1 MKALNDSWYIIY
13 DDNGRPKKLCSRDDR
28 FTSIDFYS
36 KETLEEPR
44 YKLYLFVHI
53 PSNSNILYAKFGR
66 IEKEERSIYKR
77 YNYTG
82 CTYNQTMIK
91 IWESDKDDKPIHDKM
106 RIRAAAGSG
115 YVWTGT
121 KEESPI
127 NTEEAYYIPNINAL
141 NTFIED
147 LNYEIG
153 KNPLSSKKRI
163 KTYDSIMNLIE
174 GIQF

>member
-1 MKALNDSWYIIY
+1 MEVLNDSWYIMY
-13 DDNGRPKKLCSRDDR
+13 DDNGRPKKLCSRDDK

-36 KETLEEPR
+36 KKTLEEPR

-53 PSNSNILYAKFGR
+53 PSNSNKLYAKFGKV
-66 IEKEERSIYKR
+66 EKGSIYER

-82 CTYNQTMIK
+82 CTYNQTMIR
-91 IWESDKDDKPIHDKM
+91 IWESDKDDKPIHKSM
-106 RIRAAAGSG
+106 RIRADAGSG

-153 KNPLSSKKRI
+153 KNPLSSKKHN

>member
-1 MKALNDSWYIIY
+1 MEVLNDSWYIMY
-13 DDNGRPKKLCSRDDR
+13 DDNGRPKKLCSRDDK
-28 FTSIDFYS
+28 FTAIDFYS
-36 KETLEEPR
+36 KKTLEETK
-44 YKLYLFVHI
+44 YKLYLFVYI
-53 PSNSNILYAKFGR
+53 PSNSNKLYAKFGKV
-66 IEKEERSIYKR
+66 EKGSIYER

-82 CTYNQTMIK
+82 CTYNQTMIR
-91 IWESDKDDKPIHDKM
+91 IWESDKDDKPIHKNM
-106 RIRAAAGSG
+106 RIRAATGSG

-153 KNPLSSKKRI
+153 KNPLSSKNHVE
-163 KTYDSIMNLIE
+163 TYKSILNLIE

>member
-1 MKALNDSWYIIY
+1 MEVLNDSWYIMY
-13 DDNGRPKKLCSRDDR
+13 DDNGRPKKLCSRDDK
-28 FTSIDFYS
+28 FTAIDFYS
-36 KETLEEPR
+36 KKTLEETK
-44 YKLYLFVHI
+44 YKLYLFVYI
-53 PSNSNILYAKFGR
+53 PSNSNKLYAKFGKV
-66 IEKEERSIYKR
+66 EKGSIYER

-82 CTYNQTMIK
+82 CTYNQTMIR
-91 IWESDKDDKPIHDKM
+91 IWESDKDDKPIHKNM
-106 RIRAAAGSG
+106 RIRAAARSG

-153 KNPLSSKKRI
+153 KNPLSSKNHVE
-163 KTYDSIMNLIE
+163 TYKSILNLIE

>member
-1 MKALNDSWYIIY
+1 MEVLNDSWYIMY
-13 DDNGRPKKLCSRDDR
+13 DDNGRPKKLCSRDDK
-28 FTSIDFYS
+28 FTAIDFYS
-36 KETLEEPR
+36 KKTLEETK
-44 YKLYLFVHI
+44 YKLYLFVYI
-53 PSNSNILYAKFGR
+53 PSNSNKLYAKFGKV
-66 IEKEERSIYKR
+66 EKGSIYER

-82 CTYNQTMIK
+82 CTYNQTMIR
-91 IWESDKDDKPIHDKM
+91 IWESDKDDKPIHKNM
-106 RIRAAAGSG
+106 RIRASAGRG

-127 NTEEAYYIPNINAL
+127 NTEEAYYIPNINVL

-147 LNYEIG
+147 LNDEIG
-153 KNPLSSKKRI
+153 KNPLSSKKHI

>member
-13 DDNGRPKKLCSRDDR
+13 DDNGRPKKLCSRDDK
-28 FTSIDFYS
+28 FTAIDFYS
-36 KETLEEPR
+36 KETLCDRR
-44 YKLYLFVHI
+44 YKLYLFVVI
-53 PSNSNILYAKFGR
+53 IKDKLYAKFGKA
-66 IEKEERSIYKR
+66 IGESIYER
-77 YNYTG
+77 YDETG
-82 CTYNQTMIK
+82 CTHNDTMIM

-153 KNPLSSKKRI
+153 KNPLSSKKHI

>member
-1 MKALNDSWYIIY
+1 MEVLNDSWYIMY
-13 DDNGRPKKLCSRDDR
+13 DDNGWPKKLCSRDDR

-36 KETLEEPR
+36 KETLCDRR

-53 PSNSNILYAKFGR
+53 PSSSSILYAKFGR
-66 IEKEERSIYKR
+66 IEKEERSIYER

-82 CTYNQTMIK
+82 CTYNQTMIR

-106 RIRAAAGSG
+106 RQHAINGRGYKWAGR
-115 YVWTGT
+115 
-121 KEESPI
+121 KQDSPLH
-127 NTEEAYYIPNINAL
+127 TEEAYYIPNINAL
-141 NTFIED
+141 NAFIKD
-147 LNYEIG
+147 LNDEIG
-153 KNPLSSKKRI
+153 KNPLSSKKHN